1 MSESESLLQF
11 PCDLPVKV
19 FGRNGAAFRRTTLAI
34 VERHFGEAGTD
45 NVSEQL
51 SRRESY
57 ASLTIVVRAE
67 SREQIDAL
75 YRELT
80 SNADILMVL

>member
-1 MSESESLLQF
+1 MSDTESVLKF
-11 PCDLPVKV
+11 PCDVPVKI
-19 FGRNGAAFRRTTLAI
+19 FGRNEAPFRRAALSI
-34 VERHFGEAGTD
+34 VERHFGEAGTE

-57 ASLTIVVRAE
+57 ASLTVVVRAE

-80 SNADILMVL
+80 SSADILMVL

>member
-1 MSESESLLQF
+1 MSDTESLLQF

-19 FGRNGAAFRRTTLAI
+19 FGRNADDFRRAALSI
-34 VERHFGEAGTD
+34 VERHFGELGTE

-57 ASLTIVVRAE
+57 SSLTIVVRAE

-80 SNADILMVL
+80 SSADILMVL

>member
-1 MSESESLLQF
+1 MSDTDSLLQF

-19 FGRNGAAFRRTTLAI
+19 FGRNDAPFRQAALAI
-34 VERHFGEAGTD
+34 VERHFGEAGTE

-51 SRRESY
+51 SRREAY

-80 SNADILMVL
+80 SSADILMVL

>member
-1 MSESESLLQF
+1 MSDTESLLQF
-11 PCDLPVKV
+11 PCDVPVKV
-19 FGRNGAAFRRTTLAI
+19 FGRNEGPFRRAALSI
-34 VERHFGEAGTD
+34 VERHFGEAGTE
-45 NVSEQL
+45 NVTEQL

>member
-19 FGRNGAAFRRTTLAI
+19 FGRNGATFRRTALAI
-34 VERHFGEAGTD
+34 VERHFGEAGTES
-45 NVSEQL
+45 VSEQL

-57 ASLTIVVRAE
+57 ASLTIVVHAE

>member
-1 MSESESLLQF
+1 MSDSESLLQF
-11 PCDLPVKV
+11 PCDVPVKV
-19 FGRNGAAFRRTTLAI
+19 FGRNETAFRQTSLSI
-34 VERHFGEAGTD
+34 VARHFGEAGTE

-51 SRRESY
+51 SRQESY
-57 ASLTIVVRAE
+57 VSLTIVVHAE

-80 SNADILMVL
+80 ASADILMVL